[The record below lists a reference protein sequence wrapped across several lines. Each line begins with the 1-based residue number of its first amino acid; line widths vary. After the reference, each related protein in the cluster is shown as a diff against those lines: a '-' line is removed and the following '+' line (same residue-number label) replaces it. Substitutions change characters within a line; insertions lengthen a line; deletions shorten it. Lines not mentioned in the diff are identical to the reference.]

1 LHSNQQG
8 IGPYNEFFGKYLSP
22 DECTIEK
29 ATSFHPRSHAAVI
42 SKSNFTGSL
51 VQDFALKIGDLPSNL
66 FEQTLPDKC
75 CSKPLTVHGFTRFNK
90 TDLQTKAVRSDF
102 WSQSVGKIFFESY
115 GLNAKNISPGKIN
128 LNSMRSGNNSGS
140 DNVRSHEVLK
150 NSYYCKSKKVINNG
164 DQESGIELAEIEY
177 GTESKNNL
185 NSSISATSNRYY
197 PFPIINASVEILPC
211 TKEHSSSISNSTIS
225 DINKIK
231 IYSEVNRMTYLPVEF
246 TPLYYGIPPRHS
258 VHSCTSLGT
267 IFIH

>member
-1 LHSNQQG
+1 MHSNQQG

-22 DECTIEK
+22 EECTIEK

-51 VQDFALKIGDLPSNL
+51 VQDVALKIGDLPSNL
-66 FEQTLPDKC
+66 FEQTSPDKC
-75 CSKPLTVHGFTRFNK
+75 CSKPLTVHGFTRSNK

-115 GLNAKNISPGKIN
+115 GLNAKNISPSQIN

-150 NSYYCKSKKVINNG
+150 TNYYCKSKKVINNG

-177 GTESKNNL
+177 GSESKNNF
-185 NSSISATSNRYY
+185 NSSISPTSNQYY

-211 TKEHSSSISNSTIS
+211 TKEHSSSISSSKIS
-225 DINKIK
+225 DINKMK
-231 IYSEVNRMTYLPVEF
+231 IDSEINRMMYLPVEF
-246 TPLYYGIPPRHS
+246 TPLYYGIPPRHNIQCCS
-258 VHSCTSLGT
+258 SLGK
-267 IFIH
+267 ILFH